1 MPPGTQP
8 QPHSTQTPIMNN
20 MNLPL
25 TAQQQMAA
33 LQQQQQQQQQGF
45 GQQQQHTLAAQL
57 SQQFPQGILPAGSN
71 NQLTAQQMQQIQ
83 LQRLAAA
90 QAQMANQG
98 HAALN
103 VQQGRPPNP
112 AMINQAAALARAAA
126 AAQVA
131 QGGAQGQSPHMQQN
145 TPQSSAPNLTQMS
158 NQGQTPQ
165 NFNSP
170 HPHPSVQNAAR
181 PIPGTRPPMT
191 LQQMLHNIQPH
202 LARVA
207 PDKVESVKAVL
218 VRLAS
223 MSDEEREVA
232 FRQVSLLLWG
242 EGAMI
247 SADALL

>member
-8 QPHSTQTPIMNN
+8 QPHSTQTPIINN

-33 LQQQQQQQQQGF
+33 LQQQQQQQQQQQGF
-45 GQQQQHTLAAQL
+45 GQQQQLALAAQL

-71 NQLTAQQMQQIQ
+71 NQLTPQQMQQIQ

-90 QAQMANQG
+90 QAQMANQS
-98 HAALN
+98 HAGLN
-103 VQQGRPPNP
+103 IQQGRPPNP

-126 AAQVA
+126 AAQAA
-131 QGGAQGQSPHMQQN
+131 QGGAQAQSPHLQQG
-145 TPQSSAPNLTQMS
+145 TPQASAPNLTQTH
-158 NQGQTPQ
+158 NQGQTSQ
-165 NFNSP
+165 NFGSP
-170 HPHPSVQNAAR
+170 HPHPSLQNATR

-218 VRLAS
+218 MRLAS

-232 FRQVSLLLWG
+232 FRQVSLLSRG
-242 EGAMI
+242 V
-247 SADALL
+247 